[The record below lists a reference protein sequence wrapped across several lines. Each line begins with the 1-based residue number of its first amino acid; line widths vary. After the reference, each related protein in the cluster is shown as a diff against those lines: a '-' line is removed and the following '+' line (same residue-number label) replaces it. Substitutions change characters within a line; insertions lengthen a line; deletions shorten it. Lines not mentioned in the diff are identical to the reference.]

1 MTNVLSLLND
11 SLKIYKRIIKSKSN
25 RLSEQELFFAKLIL
39 VIEKTYADILPK
51 DNKPSSVPAIIKWCA
66 KRDFL
71 QAAITFYT
79 EWIPVYLIE
88 NKLVIIKDAS
98 IEEECRK
105 IKLGR
110 IGKSVF

>member
-1 MTNVLSLLND
+1 M
-11 SLKIYKRIIKSKSN
+11 
-25 RLSEQELFFAKLIL
+25 
-39 VIEKTYADILPK
+39 IEKTYADILPK